1 MFKKTNKRKLKQLG
15 KIGENC
21 DILDDVDFGSEP
33 YLISLGD
40 NVKISH
46 GVKLITH
53 DGGIH
58 VLRNLKEK
66 YRAADIMGAITIK
79 NNVFIGMNAM
89 ILPGVT
95 IGNNV
100 IVGAGSILTK
110 SIPDN
115 SIVGGNPAR
124 IICTV
129 EEFEEKRRN
138 NFLYTKMMEPKE
150 KQKYLLEQYKENTDK
165 FLKR

>member
-1 MFKKTNKRKLKQLG
+1 MFRKKKKDRLKKLAQ
-15 KIGENC
+15 IGENC
-21 DILDDVDFGSEP
+21 EIFGDVDFGSEP

-58 VLRNLKEK
+58 VLRNLKKEYK
-66 YRAADIMGAITIK
+66 KADIIGTITIK

-100 IVGAGSILTK
+100 IIGAGSIVTK

-124 IICTV
+124 IICTIK
-129 EEFEEKRRN
+129 EYEGKRKN
-138 NFLYTKMMEPKE
+138 NFQDTKMMSPIE
-150 KQKYLLEQYKENTDK
+150 KQKYLLEQYKKNTDK